1 MAVAEIPSGH
11 TDPVLVRKERSL
23 FQESMYRLFKNKA
36 ATISLV
42 FIAILMFFAFIVAP
56 FTSFFQDPLQQ
67 DLMLNNSVPEWLMF
81 LMPEGAG
88 NYVTIN
94 NDYILGAD
102 HLGRDTLSRL
112 MHGARV
118 SLSVAIV
125 ASTISLVL
133 GTTYGLISGFA
144 GGSVDGVMMRFV
156 DFIYG
161 FPFLIVVILMQ
172 SFFKAVARQGT
183 GNGFMNA
190 LIQIN
195 DAMGGLFFMFI
206 AISLVNWIGMARIAR
221 GQVLSQKKKEYVE
234 AATSIGATD
243 TRVMSRHIL
252 PNILGPLIV
261 AETLAIP
268 GYIATEA
275 FLSFIGLGVDP
286 PTASWGIMI
295 SEAARG
301 IRSFPT
307 QVLMPAFMLSIT
319 TLAFNFL
326 GDGLR
331 DALDPKMGE

>member
-23 FQESMYRLFKNKA
+23 FQESMHRLFKNKA

-42 FIAILMFFAFIVAP
+42 FICILVFVAFILAP
-56 FTSFFQDPLQQ
+56 LTNVFKDPLQQ
-67 DLMLNNSVPEWLMF
+67 DLMQNNSVPEWLLF
-81 LMPEGAG
+81 IMPEGAE
-88 NYVTIN
+88 NYVTID

-112 MHGARV
+112 IHGARV
-118 SLSVAIV
+118 SLTVAIV
-125 ASTISLVL
+125 ASVVSLAV
-133 GTTYGLISGFA
+133 GTTYGVISGFA
-144 GGSVDGVMMRFV
+144 GGSVDGVMMRIV

-161 FPFLIVVILMQ
+161 FPFLIVVILLQ
-172 SFFKAVARQGT
+172 SFLKAQARQGT
-183 GNGFMNA
+183 TNPFMNG

-195 DAMGGLFFMFI
+195 DMTGGLFFMFI
-206 AISLVNWIGMARIAR
+206 AIALVGWIGMARIAR

-268 GYIATEA
+268 GYIALEA

-286 PTASWGIMI
+286 PTSSWGIMI

-301 IRSFPT
+301 IRSYPT
-307 QVLMPAFMLSIT
+307 QVLMPALMLSVT
-319 TLAFNFL
+319 TLTFNFL